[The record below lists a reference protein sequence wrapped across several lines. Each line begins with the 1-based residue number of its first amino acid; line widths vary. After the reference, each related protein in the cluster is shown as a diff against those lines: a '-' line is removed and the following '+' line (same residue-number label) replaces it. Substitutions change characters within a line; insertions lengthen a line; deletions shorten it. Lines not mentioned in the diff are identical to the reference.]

1 MLRAYKSL
9 KMITTAIPVTA
20 ILNITTPNQPRSEF
34 GVQGAGETAVTSCAN
49 RRLARTTTS
58 KSKELSAVN
67 TAVSM

>member
-20 ILNITTPNQPRSEF
+20 MLNITTPNQARSEF
-34 GVQGAGETAVTSCAN
+34 GVQGAAETAVTTCAN
-49 RRLARTTTS
+49 PRLVRTTTRR
-58 KSKELSAVN
+58 SKEPSAAN